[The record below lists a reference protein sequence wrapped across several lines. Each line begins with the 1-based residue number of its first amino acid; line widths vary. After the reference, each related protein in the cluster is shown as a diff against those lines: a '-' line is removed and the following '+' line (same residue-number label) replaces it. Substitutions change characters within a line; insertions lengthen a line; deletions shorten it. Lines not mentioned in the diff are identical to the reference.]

1 MKAATLV
8 IAFLLIPL
16 SITSGQQEPAITTQ
30 PNRSATDAPPSKN
43 RAIDYQGFA
52 RLVRELEEVRE
63 QRRVPLDQFLKMAK
77 EPRTIILD
85 VRSKDAFELLHF
97 AGAIHLNLTDFSE
110 AKLREV
116 IPDKETRI
124 LVYCNN
130 NFLEAVAKQE
140 ADPSSDKSNTI
151 IAENSREQ
159 PFDDDDEEEEEEEI
173 ITGTTVKLPSLAL
186 NIMTFLHLHGYG
198 YENVFELADRLELD
212 DPRLPWVGKSA
223 AGVREV
229 K

>member
-1 MKAATLV
+1 MMKTAIYV
-8 IAFLLIPL
+8 FAFLFIHL
-16 SITSGQQEPAITTQ
+16 SICCGQQEPSLDAQ
-30 PNRSATDAPPSKN
+30 PAQPAKDSPPSEN
-43 RAIDYQGFA
+43 PAVDYQGFA

-85 VRSKDAFELLHF
+85 VRSKDAYELLHF

-124 LVYCNN
+124 LVHCNN
-130 NFLEAVAKQE
+130 NFIEAVAKQE
-140 ADPSSDKSNTI
+140 ADPSSDKSNAI
-151 IAENSREQ
+151 IAENSREL
-159 PFDDDDEEEEEEEI
+159 PVDEEEGEI

-198 YENVFELADRLELD
+198 YENVFELADRLELN
-212 DPRLPWVGKSA
+212 DPRLPWVGKAA
-223 AGVREV
+223 AGVREA